1 MRSLLGFLLSLS
13 VAVSVFAQDA
23 TALRGDGGEL
33 SVLVKRPSQLSGT
46 FGFTFGGNRSN
57 ALTGSVGGTL
67 VPDRVWFFASA
78 QRDEH
83 PLTAIYG
90 VPAAADRVTPVIDG
104 KAIAQLG
111 SAQSLT
117 GSLFSNQAFFTGQR
131 TDFRTLHFT
140 STLSPS
146 AFFSVSASQNSTK

>member
-1 MRSLLGFLLSLS
+1 VRSLLGFLLSLS

-78 QRDEH
+78 QRDQH
-83 PLTAIYG
+83 PLWG
-90 VPAAADRVTPVIDG
+90 G
-104 KAIAQLG
+104 
-111 SAQSLT
+111 
-117 GSLFSNQAFFTGQR
+117 FSNPPAPGSGGLEDPPHIR
-131 TDFRTLHFT
+131 ELLHFT
-140 STLSPS
+140 SMVSPS

>member
-1 MRSLLGFLLSLS
+1 VRSLILFLLSFS
-13 VAVSVFAQDA
+13 VAVSLFAQDA

-57 ALTGSVGGTL
+57 ALTGSFGGTL

-90 VPAAADRVTPVIDG
+90 VPAADRVTPVIDG
-104 KAIAQLG
+104 KVIAQLG
-111 SAQSLT
+111 SAQSLS
-117 GSLFSNQAFFTGQR
+117 GSFFSNQAFLTGQR
-131 TDFRTLHFT
+131 SDFRTLHFT
-140 STLSPS
+140 NMLSPS
-146 AFFSVSASQNSTK
+146 AFFSLSASQNSTK